1 LDLKNIKT
9 KMGVIFENG
18 FFTQPNDQSFTF
30 TLTSDS
36 FDQNAGAYS
45 VCGEAQGQLINYTG
59 ITITERGDSYC
70 GISAN
75 LSGNSLSEVANL
87 WTSAEIIGT
96 SQGYMFNVTWG
107 PGSTIQNGVVKVG
120 FYVAEGS
127 SSTNIRICPID
138 ESDLDYLTNGAAGDT
153 QSINGTFNFPATF
166 TLITPQIPKGGWC

>member
-1 LDLKNIKT
+1 
-9 KMGVIFENG
+9 MGVIFENG

-36 FDQNAGAYS
+36 FDQNGYNGS
-45 VCGEAQGQLINYTG
+45 VCGDPQGQLINFTG
-59 ITITERGDSYC
+59 ITITDHGDSYC
-70 GISAN
+70 GINAE
-75 LSGNSLSEVANL
+75 LSGSSLTEIANL
-87 WTSAEIIGT
+87 WTSAGIIEQ

-120 FYVAEGS
+120 FYTGNNNN
-127 SSTNIRICPID
+127 NIRICPID
-138 ESDLDYLTNGAAGDT
+138 ESDLDYLTSGAAGDT